1 MDATDADAPVSR
13 RGFLRTAT
21 GAVAV
26 AGATGT
32 AAAQEGN
39 SSSGGETV
47 AVGAGSGLSFD
58 PEELTIAPGTTVTWE
73 WTGQGGA
80 HNVVADDG
88 AFNSGDPEEGDDITF
103 SHTFPDTGEFPY
115 HCVPHREVGMV
126 GTIIVEEGGGFERW
140 WRARTDGAE
149 RREEPRDRRHGTHAL
164 DARFRVLLHSIRWR
178 LRDRRRELS
187 GPQTSSCWLSENSTL
202 SPSAVRL

>member
-32 AAAQEGN
+32 ATAQEGN

-88 AFNSGDPEEGDDITF
+88 AFDSGDPEDGDDITF

-126 GTIIVEEGGGFERW
+126 GTIIVEEGGGSSGG
-140 WRARTDGAE
+140 GA
-149 RREEPRDRRHGTHAL
+149 PAL
-164 DARFRVLLHSIRWR
+164 TVP
-178 LRDRRRELS
+178 S
-187 GPQTSSCWLSENSTL
+187 GAKNLGIAAMGLMLSTL
-202 SPSAVRL
+202 AFAYFFIRYGGDYETGVEN